1 MFNLSSDFSLI
12 IHGYGGQGVKT
23 LASLLAEAS
32 INHGLYAQAFPEF
45 GPERRGAPV
54 KAFVR
59 LSGEPISSRS
69 PIESPNFVII
79 LDLNVLNLEEVRS
92 GWTEDTIFLVSTS
105 LSPKEIKKKFDLIS
119 DYHKINTIDAT
130 EILVDELASV
140 HPSIPILGR
149 FLGITELIPIDEI
162 KDVLREKFLHKIGE
176 KKMRLTD
183 RVLMESYQM
192 F

>member
-1 MFNLSSDFSLI
+1 MFNVSSDFAMI

-59 LSGEPISSRS
+59 ISGEPITSRS
-69 PIESPNFVII
+69 PIEKPDFVII
-79 LDLNVLNLEEVRS
+79 LDLNVLNLEEVRA
-92 GWTEDTIFLVSTS
+92 GWTDETVFLISTD
-105 LSPKEIKKKFDLIS
+105 LSPKEVKNKFDLIS
-119 DYHKINTIDAT
+119 DYHKINTIDISNFLA
-130 EILVDELASV
+130 DDFASV
-140 HPSIPILGR
+140 HPSIPVIGR
-149 FLGITELIPIDEI
+149 FLGITELVPLDEVR
-162 KDVLREKFLHKIGE
+162 DVLREKFLHKIGD
-176 KKMRLTD
+176 KKMRYTDKVLT
-183 RVLMESYQM
+183 ESYQM